1 MSLNL
6 INVRYISTKLTLLK
20 NAVQLTKDRFPD
32 LKRGS
37 YSIVNSIDVEFFKNL
52 LTENN
57 IIIGEEAKSYNED
70 WLKSVSG
77 KYLVIMFVNLSINV
91 TYVF

>member
-1 MSLNL
+1 MFFNF
-6 INVRYISTKLTLLK
+6 INVRYISTKVTLLK
-20 NAVQLTKDRFPD
+20 NAVQLTKDRFPG

-37 YSIVNSIDVEFFKNL
+37 YSVVNSTDVKFFKNI
-52 LTENN
+52 LTANN

-77 KYLVIMFVNLSINV
+77 KYL
-91 TYVF
+91 